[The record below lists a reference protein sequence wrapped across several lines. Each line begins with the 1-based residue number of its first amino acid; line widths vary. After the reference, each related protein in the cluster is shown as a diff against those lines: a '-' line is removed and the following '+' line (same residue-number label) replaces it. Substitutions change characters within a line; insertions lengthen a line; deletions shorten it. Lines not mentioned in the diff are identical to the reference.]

1 MPGALRSDAEQ
12 FVTAVAYQLRSYLRT
27 WRFLGLLLFVAGISA
42 VVLGL
47 RAYQGVGAVR
57 AAFPTASAFLAGY
70 LGNVGS
76 AVIISAAFL
85 GGDALA
91 VDLAGGPG
99 YLMLTLPVRRRTLLA
114 GRYVA
119 AALTVTAVALVYYAF
134 ALAGSIGFYDQIP
147 PAVLVSLGAALL
159 FGLSALAVAF
169 FFSSFFK
176 SPSVAI
182 IASLLIL
189 ILGFPIA
196 TAISSFVGGE
206 PWYSLDYGSGIISN
220 VLVSDFQHHKTLV
233 VGGGPGG
240 VTFTLQQW
248 SPYLWEGVVIIAA
261 YLAVFLVLTYV
272 LYQYREVKG

>member
-1 MPGALRSDAEQ
+1 MPGAPRSDAEQ
-12 FVTAVAYQLRSYLRT
+12 FVTAVVYQLRSYVRT
-27 WRFLGLLLFVAGISA
+27 WRFLGLLLFVGGISA

-47 RAYQGVGAVR
+47 RVYEGVGAVR
-57 AAFPTASAFLAGY
+57 AAFPTASSFLAGY
-70 LGNVGS
+70 LGNVSS

-99 YLMLTLPVRRRTLLA
+99 YLMLTLPVRRRTLFA

-134 ALAGSIGFYDQIP
+134 ALAGSVGFYDQVP
-147 PAVLVSLGAALL
+147 PAFLVSLGAALL
-159 FGLSALAVAF
+159 FGLSVLAVAF

-189 ILGFPIA
+189 ILGFPIV
-196 TAISSFVGGE
+196 TAISAFAGGE

-220 VLVSDFQHHKTLV
+220 VLVSNFEHQKTLV

-240 VTFTLQQW
+240 VTFTLHQW
-248 SPYLWEGVVIIAA
+248 SPYLWEGVVILAA
-261 YLAVFLVLTYV
+261 YLAVFLVLTFV
-272 LYQYREVKG
+272 LYHYREVKG